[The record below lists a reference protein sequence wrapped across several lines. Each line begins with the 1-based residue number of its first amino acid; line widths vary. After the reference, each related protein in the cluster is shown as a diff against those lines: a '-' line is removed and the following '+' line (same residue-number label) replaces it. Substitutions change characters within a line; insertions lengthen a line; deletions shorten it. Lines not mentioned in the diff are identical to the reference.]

1 MHISRLIKLLLLPGI
16 IFCQNYII
24 QSRDD
29 TTFVQSEEGLKPVL
43 DSLINQEPYWGKFY
57 LLKDI
62 KDGKQIKL
70 NYIQGF
76 EALTVDSIHIQG
88 GQRVRNSTR
97 QLLFKPLL
105 HTRPDHGT
113 RKSLEWLSRNYSWLD
128 AGSELGYGI
137 YAETHLAAV
146 VNYFPSFAS
155 HISGVMGLSRTKNGN
170 WDGQGEL
177 DLRLENLGGQ
187 AGVTQFKWRRPDNQT
202 QRVYLAYEEPFTFG
216 LPLGISFEIEQ
227 ELIRGSYLKNARTAM
242 VSSISR
248 LGLWSIGG
256 KSESFKD
263 TEDDSTGIQ
272 AEFRSVSIR
281 FRGDT
286 RNHRWLPSQGNNWD
300 LRLEIGQDFKR
311 EASSFYELS
320 LNYGIYTKIRGRS
333 LIFLGFWGRG
343 IWMKKKLHPG
353 KFTRYGGSSTLRGY
367 REEQFSTDRV
377 LITSGEWLFF
387 ASVRHQIFL
396 FSEAAIQK
404 QIIPLPFSYGLGY
417 RRDTPRLVFS
427 IAYGLGREDT
437 FSSGKL
443 HLKVITKL

>member
-1 MHISRLIKLLLLPGI
+1 MHISKILILLLLPEL
-16 IFCQNYII
+16 IFCQEYII
-24 QSRDD
+24 QSEKD
-29 TTFVQSEEGLKPVL
+29 TTLVQYEEGLKPAL
-43 DSLINQEPYWGKFY
+43 DSLINQESYWGKFY

-62 KDGKQIKL
+62 KAGKRIKL

-76 EALTVDSIHIQG
+76 EAISVDSIHVRG
-88 GQRVRNSTR
+88 GQSVRNSTR
-97 QLLFKPLL
+97 QLIFRPLL
-105 HTRPDHGT
+105 HTRPDYET

-128 AGSELGYGI
+128 TGSELGYGV

-155 HISGVMGLSRTKNGN
+155 HISGVMGLSRAKNGN
-170 WDGQGEL
+170 WDGKGEL

-187 AGVTQFKWRRPDNQT
+187 AGVTQFQWRRPDNQT
-202 QRVYLAYEEPFTFG
+202 QRVYLAYEEPFIFG

-227 ELIRGSYLKNARTAM
+227 ELIRGLYLNNARTAM
-242 VSSISR
+242 VSGISR

-263 TEDDSTGIQ
+263 TENDSTGVR
-272 AEFRSVSIR
+272 AELRSISIR

-311 EASSFYELS
+311 EALSFYELS
-320 LNYGIYTKIRGRS
+320 LNYGTYTKIRGRS
-333 LIFLGFWGRG
+333 LIYLGFWGRG
-343 IWMKKKLHPG
+343 IWMKTKIHPG
-353 KFTRYGGSSTLRGY
+353 QYTRFGGSSTLRGY

-387 ASVRHQIFL
+387 TSVQHQVFL

-404 QIIPLPFSYGLGY
+404 HIKPTPFSYGFGY
-417 RRDTPRLVFS
+417 RRDTPRMVFS
-427 IAYGLGREDT
+427 IAFGLGREDT